1 MHKKCAEGNIREALQ
16 QSKRFLD
23 TVINDEHLYGCIDN
37 VPEAIE
43 SSSHWTFCFLVSL
56 LSLYSNDYANAL
68 SSIERV
74 LESHNCAEALYVKSR
89 ALVKLSRYKE
99 ADEVNSKLAETFEM
113 ATPDAKT
120 LFMVAMVNELHT
132 GDPGLLMMQK
142 LVEIRPKYDNGIV
155 ALRTLM
161 QRRGLKL
168 SESSDSPCE
177 LVVEFNSDMDTAGF
191 MAKLKTCRKEAPKSI
206 QLLLR
211 RIKAFTFE

>member
-1 MHKKCAEGNIREALQ
+1 MQKH
-16 QSKRFLD
+16 
-23 TVINDEHLYGCIDN
+23 
-37 VPEAIE
+37 
-43 SSSHWTFCFLVSL
+43 
-56 LSLYSNDYANAL
+56 
-68 SSIERV
+68 
-74 LESHNCAEALYVKSR
+74 SR
-89 ALVKLSRYKE
+89 WRL
-99 ADEVNSKLAETFEM
+99 
-113 ATPDAKT
+113 PDAKT